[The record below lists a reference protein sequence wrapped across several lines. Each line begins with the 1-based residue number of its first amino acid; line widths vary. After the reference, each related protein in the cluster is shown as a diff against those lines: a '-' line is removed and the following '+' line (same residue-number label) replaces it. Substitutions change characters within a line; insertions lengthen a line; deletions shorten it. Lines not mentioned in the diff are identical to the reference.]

1 MPLLRLDKVSLNFG
15 SHILLDEVDFQITKG
30 QRIGLLGRNGAGKTT
45 LMKIIAG
52 SMQPESG
59 ERWLRPGTS
68 LAWLEQSLPEADQ
81 ETVYDMVAGG
91 LSEIGDLLKRF
102 HHLSALGGDTDMTE
116 LEQVQALLEAKQGW
130 NLGQK
135 VDTVIDQLKLPAD
148 EPMAQLSGGWRKR
161 VALARA
167 LVREPELLLLDEP
180 TNHLDIPAIEWL
192 EQALKNYTGALLLVT
207 HDRSFLEN
215 VANEIVEI
223 DRGHLYQFEGSY
235 QRFLRFREEQLAA
248 EETANKLFD
257 KKLAEEEVWIRQG
270 IKARRT
276 RNEGR
281 VRALKAMREQH
292 RQRRTQQGTASFEA
306 SQGDRSGKL
315 VVDLDQ
321 VSHSFDDKQV
331 IKDFSTTVIRGDRI
345 GLVGVN
351 GAGKSTLLKIL
362 LGQLEPTAGK
372 VKLGTR
378 LEIAYFDQLREQLDL
393 DKDLID
399 NICGG
404 QDFIEI
410 NGKRKH
416 AISYLNDFLFTPE
429 RVRTPAKALS
439 GGEQNRAILAKVFSK
454 PANVLVL
461 DEPTNDLDIETL
473 ELLED
478 ILIKFEGTVLL
489 VSHDRQFMDNTV
501 TSLMVFTG
509 EGHIEQHVGGFT
521 DWTRSGGSLQEIQQQ
536 LAAKAEPATKKEKPK
551 CVQEPQDKQADN
563 KESHRKKKA
572 LEKLMRSIEKLE
584 SQAEALEGK
593 MAEEGFYSQDQQ
605 RIDAVLKESADN
617 KENLEAA
624 YAEWESLEN

>member
-501 TSLMVFTG
+501 TSLLVFTG

-551 CVQEPQDKQADN
+551 RAQEPQDKQADN

>member
-1 MPLLRLDKVSLNFG
+1 
-15 SHILLDEVDFQITKG
+15 
-30 QRIGLLGRNGAGKTT
+30 
-45 LMKIIAG
+45 
-52 SMQPESG
+52 
-59 ERWLRPGTS
+59 
-68 LAWLEQSLPEADQ
+68 
-81 ETVYDMVAGG
+81 
-91 LSEIGDLLKRF
+91 
-102 HHLSALGGDTDMTE
+102 
-116 LEQVQALLEAKQGW
+116 
-130 NLGQK
+130 
-135 VDTVIDQLKLPAD
+135 
-148 EPMAQLSGGWRKR
+148 
-161 VALARA
+161 
-167 LVREPELLLLDEP
+167 
-180 TNHLDIPAIEWL
+180 
-192 EQALKNYTGALLLVT
+192 
-207 HDRSFLEN
+207 
-215 VANEIVEI
+215 
-223 DRGHLYQFEGSY
+223 
-235 QRFLRFREEQLAA
+235 
-248 EETANKLFD
+248 
-257 KKLAEEEVWIRQG
+257 
-270 IKARRT
+270 
-276 RNEGR
+276 
-281 VRALKAMREQH
+281 MREQH

-393 DKDLID
+393 DKNLID

-509 EGHIEQHVGGFT
+509 EGNIEQHVGGFT

-551 CVQEPQDKQADN
+551 RVQEPQDKQADN